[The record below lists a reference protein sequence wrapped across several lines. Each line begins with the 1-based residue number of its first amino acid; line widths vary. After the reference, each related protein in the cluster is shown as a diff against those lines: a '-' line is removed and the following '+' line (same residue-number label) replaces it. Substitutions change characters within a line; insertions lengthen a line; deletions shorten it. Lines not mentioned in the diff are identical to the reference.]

1 VGKVIRVK
9 VVTSASKEKIIETE
23 DFLKIYLTLPPQKGK
38 ANKRLLEVLC
48 DYFNVKK
55 SSLRIIKGATSP
67 LKLIE
72 VKDEA

>member
-1 VGKVIRVK
+1 MGKVIRVK

-38 ANKRLLEVLC
+38 ANKRLLELLC
-48 DYFNVKK
+48 GYLNVRK
-55 SSLRIIKGATSP
+55 SSLKIIKGATSP

-72 VKDEA
+72 VKDEG